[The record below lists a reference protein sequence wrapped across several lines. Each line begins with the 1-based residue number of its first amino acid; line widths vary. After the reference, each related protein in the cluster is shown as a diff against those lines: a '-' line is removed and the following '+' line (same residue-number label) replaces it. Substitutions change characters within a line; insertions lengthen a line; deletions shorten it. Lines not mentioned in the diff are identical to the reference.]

1 MSSLARFAL
10 RHPRKII
17 AFWLVVLIV
26 SGSLASRLSD
36 RVENGGYAASGSQSI
51 RAVTLGEHLFKSSP
65 PPQAYLSV
73 LATPQSSSS
82 SSSSST
88 SAATPAAR
96 ASALEESK
104 APAAGAPAPGAL
116 AAASARAVYADAVLA
131 AHVVRGV
138 GGVKSVGAPVV
149 SADGRAAL
157 LAVAFDGE
165 DGYAQTRVPAVDAA
179 LAGVHLSAGAQ
190 ARLIGEVAIYQRY
203 MVQSKKSLQTS
214 SLISFPVTLAI
225 LLVAFLSVVAAVL
238 PLGLAAVCVG
248 VTFGFLYLLTYIVQ
262 LSVFV
267 EDTVLVLGLGLSID
281 FSLFMVTRVRESL
294 AREGATIDQAIT
306 EALQSTGRAIT
317 VSGLTVATALAGLYV
332 TGLGVFDSLATGAI
346 GATLI
351 AVSAALTLTPAALVL
366 LGGRLDRFSLKAA
379 VTAARNGTFW
389 RRLADFVVRRRVAVI
404 AVVVPV
410 MLVLSIPIGGMH
422 IALKSL
428 SVLPSSDP
436 VRVATGR
443 ISDSFGPGAGTPA
456 IVLARTST
464 ARLRQVVADEPG
476 VVQVGPA
483 EPGAQGWVRVA
494 ATLDAYS
501 DSSQA
506 NTIVRNMRVSLHR
519 AFGEDAVVGGAT
531 AEGLDLIQRINAR
544 TPWVVLVVLLAEMV
558 VLTLIF
564 AAPLIALKAALT
576 TLLSVTAALG
586 VMTFLFRSTG
596 DIGYFVPLFLFATI
610 FGLSTDYEVFLL
622 SRVREHHREGHSNT
636 DSLKQALIGSS
647 RSITLAGI
655 AMGVVFFSFAASPL
669 VPFQELGVG
678 MGLAIV
684 LDVTVVRGL
693 LVPATVALLGE
704 TNWWRPRWLGRSR
717 ERTVRTGEAP
727 AEAS

>member
-1 MSSLARFAL
+1 MSSLARFVL

-17 AFWLVVLIV
+17 GFWVVVLLL
-26 SGSLASRLSD
+26 SGVGASRLSD
-36 RVENGGYAASGSQSI
+36 RVQNGGYVAAGSQSQ
-51 RAVTLGEHLFKSSP
+51 RAAALEEHLFGASSE
-65 PPQAYLSV
+65 PQAYLSV
-73 LATPQSSSS
+73 LAAHGSRVLSS
-82 SSSSST
+82 
-88 SAATPAAR
+88 R
-96 ASALEESK
+96 E
-104 APAAGAPAPGAL
+104 
-116 AAASARAVYADAVLA
+116 VLLV
-131 AHVVRGV
+131 AHELRGV
-138 GGVKSVGAPVV
+138 VGVKEVGAPVL

-157 LAVAFDGE
+157 MPVTFSGSY
-165 DGYAQTRVPAVDAA
+165 GYAQTRVPDVESA
-179 LAGVHLSAGAQ
+179 LARTQPAAST
-190 ARLIGEVAIYQRY
+190 ARLIGQVGIYQRY

-214 SLISFPVTLAI
+214 SLISFPLTLAI
-225 LLVAFLSVVAAVL
+225 LLVAFLSVVAALL
-238 PLGLAAVCVG
+238 PLGLAAMCVG
-248 VTFGFLYLLTYIVQ
+248 VTFGFLYLLTYVVQ

-281 FSLFMVTRVRESL
+281 FSLFMVTRVREAL
-294 AREGATIDQAIT
+294 AREGATMERAIA
-306 EALQSTGRAIT
+306 EALRTTGRAIT

-332 TGLGVFDSLATGAI
+332 TGLGVFSSLATGAI

-351 AVSAALTLTPAALVL
+351 AVSAALTLTPAAIVL
-366 LGGRLDRFSLKAA
+366 LGERLDRFSIRRA
-379 VTAARNGTFW
+379 VTAAQSGTFW
-389 RRLADFVVRRRVAVI
+389 RGLADFVVRRRVAVVAVIVPIMI
-404 AVVVPV
+404 A
-410 MLVLSIPIGGMH
+410 LSIPIAGMH
-422 IALKSL
+422 ITLKSI

-436 VRVATGR
+436 VRATTAQV
-443 ISDSFGPGAGTPA
+443 SEHFGPGAGTPA
-456 IVLARTST
+456 VVLAQASP
-464 ARLRQVVADEPG
+464 ARLRRLVGAQPG

-483 EPGAQGWVRVA
+483 ELGAQGWVRVS

-501 DSSQA
+501 DSSRA
-506 NTIVRNMRVSLHR
+506 DTIVRDLRASLR
-519 AFGEDAVVGGAT
+519 QAFGSQALVSGAT
-531 AEGLDLIQRINAR
+531 AVGLDLIERIDAR
-544 TPWVVLVVLLAEMV
+544 TPLVVLVVLLAEIL

-586 VMTFLFRSTG
+586 VMTFCFRSTG

-636 DSLKQALIGSS
+636 SSLKQALIGSS

-655 AMGVVFFSFAASPL
+655 TMGVVFFSFAASPL

-704 TNWWRPRWLGRSR
+704 ANWWRPGRAR
-717 ERTVRTGEAP
+717 ARARLEQGAP
-727 AEAS
+727 G